1 MPRTRRPTLINDDNT
16 LTSKLAP
23 YTAKKS
29 SDYPEW
35 LIVYCHHDDCPGH
48 EVGFLVH
55 RKTWYK
61 SMPQIGRSCPYC
73 FRVGRLPKPRDIKR
87 P

>member
-1 MPRTRRPTLINDDNT
+1 MPVKKMATDAEGRYVSSLP
-16 LTSKLAP
+16 P
-23 YTAKKS
+23 FTAKKS

-35 LIVYCHHDDCPGH
+35 LIVYCHHDDCIGH

-55 RKTWYK
+55 RKSWYK
-61 SMPQIGRSCPYC
+61 SRPQIGRSCPYC
-73 FRVGRLPKPRDIKR
+73 FRTGRLPKPRDIKR